1 MTAVYDDLIIGGGPA
16 GCVLAHRLSASSSRR
31 VLLIEAGADFQ
42 PGQEPEEIRDVYP
55 YRAAFNPEYQWR
67 DMQAWLMPV
76 SHNDPRRLP
85 AKPYIQPRVIGGGSS
100 MNGEIG
106 NRGLPADYDEWAA
119 MGADGWDWQG
129 VLPYFRKLETDM
141 DYDGPLHG
149 ASGPISISRVM
160 PAEWPGFTRAAMRA
174 IEAEGYRNIGDQNAV
189 FDDGWFPMSLT
200 TNRKSRSSA
209 AMGYLDVQTRG
220 RKNLTIRSGQKVD
233 RVLTEGRRAI
243 GVQIGD
249 EQVLAHR
256 VILAAGALESP
267 TMLLRAGIGDAAQ
280 LRTAGVEVLHHLPG
294 VGQNLNEHPSIA
306 MSSWIRR
313 GSRLGDRPRRHV
325 QAAWRYSSGLEACG
339 SGDMFMVVV
348 SKSAW
353 HPIGRR
359 IGSLF
364 SWINKPYSTG
374 WVRLNPANPNGRPE
388 IAFQML
394 SDQRDMARM
403 KLAVR
408 RMWDLYASTELR
420 KACSDPFAATHGA
433 MAKLVG
439 GVNLRNWLVTLG
451 PALLTEGPAPL
462 RRLLIDRLFASG
474 DDIPTA
480 LHDDEAMEALIRK
493 HTIGGY
499 HPSGTCR
506 MGRGEDP
513 QAVVSARDGAVH
525 GVAGLHVV
533 DASVMPCVPRANTN
547 LPTTMLAEKMADGL
561 ISSGL
566 K

>member
-1 MTAVYDDLIIGGGPA
+1 MTASYDDVIVGGGPA
-16 GCVLAHRLSASSSRR
+16 GCVLANRLSASGQNR
-31 VLLIEAGADFQ
+31 VLLIEAGPDFE

-55 YRAAFNPEYQWR
+55 YRAAFNPAYQWR
-67 DMQAWLMPV
+67 DLRARLMPV
-76 SHNDPRRLP
+76 SHNDPSRSP
-85 AKPYIQPRVIGGGSS
+85 VKPYIQPRVIGGGSS

-119 MGADGWDWQG
+119 LGAEGWDWAG

-141 DYDGPLHG
+141 DYDGPVHG
-149 ASGPISISRVM
+149 SSGPIAISRVM
-160 PAEWPGFTRAAMRA
+160 PEEWPGFTRATMQALTA
-174 IEAEGYRNIGDQNAV
+174 AGYRNIGDQNAV
-189 FDDGWFPMSLT
+189 FEDGWFPMSLT
-200 TNRKSRSSA
+200 TDRRSRRSA
-209 AMGYLDVQTRG
+209 AMGYLDATTR
-220 RKNLTIRSGQKVD
+220 RRPNLTIRSGTKVD
-233 RVLTEGRRAI
+233 RLLMEGRRAV
-243 GVQIGD
+243 GVQIG
-249 EQVLAHR
+249 EERIAAHR
-256 VILAAGALESP
+256 VILSAGALEGP
-267 TMLLRAGIGDAAQ
+267 ALLLRAGIGDAAH
-280 LRTAGVEVLHHLPG
+280 LNEAGVAVLHHLPG
-294 VGQNLNEHPSIA
+294 VGRNLNEHPSMA

-313 GSRLGDRPRRHV
+313 GHRLGKTPRRHV
-325 QAAWRYSSGLEACG
+325 QAAWRYSSEVEGCG
-339 SGDMFMVVV
+339 HGDMFMVVV

-374 WVRLNPANPNGRPE
+374 WVRLNPENPAGRPE

-394 SDQRDMARM
+394 SDPRDMARM

-408 RMWDLYASTELR
+408 RMWSLYASNELR
-420 KACSDPFAATHGA
+420 QACSTPFAATHGA

-439 GVNLRNWLVTLG
+439 GVSLRNWLVTLG

-462 RRLLIDRLFASG
+462 RKVLVDRLFASG

-480 LHDDEAMEALIRK
+480 LEDDDAMEEMIRK

-506 MGRGEDP
+506 MGRADDEA
-513 QAVVSARDGAVH
+513 AVVSPRDGAVH
-525 GVAGLHVV
+525 GISGLHVI

-547 LPTTMLAEKMADGL
+547 LPTTMLSEKLADGL
-561 ISSGL
+561 A
-566 K
+566 